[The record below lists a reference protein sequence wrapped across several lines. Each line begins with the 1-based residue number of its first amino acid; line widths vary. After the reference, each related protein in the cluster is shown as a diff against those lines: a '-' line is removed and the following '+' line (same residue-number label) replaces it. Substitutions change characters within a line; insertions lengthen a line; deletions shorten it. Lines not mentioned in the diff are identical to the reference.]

1 MGKSQLGAMERFALA
16 IEKYV
21 PDAITSAVVMII
33 ILFVF
38 ATGIGVP
45 VEKTG
50 AAYYKGFW
58 MLLAFTMQM
67 TLIITLSSVFG
78 QSPLFRKVVLML
90 SGIPKSPF
98 QVIAMASILTA
109 VLAYFYWGL
118 AITLGPVIAV
128 YFCGEAE
135 KKGIKVDLMVC
146 LATVFA
152 AHSIWQYGLSSSG
165 PLLMATPGHF
175 LEKTVGI
182 LPLSTTIWSPAA
194 IIMTI
199 GFIVLLLIVS
209 RLLFPKHPKTIA
221 NYPDAYKLV
230 EDHAAEAAAMAEEKD
245 LTFSQKV
252 ERSHIMGY
260 IICLGLVYWLYQ
272 HYFVKNLSL
281 DLNALNA
288 TFLLL
293 CFLLHRNIYRFQE
306 ALKEGIRSS
315 WSVVVI
321 YHMYA
326 FAAGILQFTPAG
338 EYIAKFLGEISTPYT
353 FPLLMA
359 ISGAII
365 AIFVPSS
372 GGQWVIQGFVT
383 SKAAA
388 ATGVSFQRGLMA
400 LGIGDQIGN
409 LVSPFWYV
417 IVAGIAR
424 VDFRKFFGYGMVFA
438 LLWFVWG
445 IICFTFLP
453 C

>member
-1 MGKSQLGAMERFALA
+1 MEKGSLERFALF

-21 PDAITSAVVMII
+21 PDAITSAVIMVI
-33 ILFVF
+33 ILFLF
-38 ATGIGVP
+38 ATAIGVP

-67 TLIITLSSVFG
+67 TLIITLSAVFG
-78 QSPLFRKVVLML
+78 QTPLFRKIILAL
-90 SGIPKSPF
+90 SKIPSSPF
-98 QVIAMASILTA
+98 QVIA
-109 VLAYFYWGL
+109 LAAIVTGFLGYLYWGL

-135 KKGIKVDLMVC
+135 KKGIKVDLMVA

-152 AHSIWQYGLSSSG
+152 AHSVWQYGLSASG
-165 PLLMATPGHF
+165 PLLSATPGHF
-175 LEKTVGI
+175 LEKTTGQMA
-182 LPLSTTIWSPAA
+182 LSTTIWSPAA
-194 IIMTI
+194 IINVI
-199 GFIVLLLIVS
+199 GFMILILIVS
-209 RLLFPKHPKTIA
+209 RLLFPRTPKTIA
-221 NYPDAYKLV
+221 AYPDAYKLV
-230 EDHAAEAAAMAEEKD
+230 EDHVAEAIARESNKA
-245 LTFSQKV
+245 LTFSQKL
-252 ERSHIMGY
+252 ERSNIIGY
-260 IICLGLVYWLYQ
+260 ILIIGIIYWLY
-272 HYFVKNLSL
+272 HHFFTKNLGL
-281 DLNALNA
+281 DLNSLNA
-288 TFLLL
+288 IFLML
-293 CFLLHRNIYRFQE
+293 CFLLHRNVFRFTE

-321 YHMYA
+321 YHLYA
-326 FAAGILQFTPAG
+326 LAAGVLQFTPAG
-338 EYIAKFLGEISTPYT
+338 EYIAKFMGSISTPYT

-383 SKAAA
+383 SKAAE
-388 ATGVSFQRGLMA
+388 TVGVSFQRGLLS
-400 LGIGDQIGN
+400 LGVGDQIGN
-409 LVSPFWYV
+409 LMSPFWYV

-438 LLWFVWG
+438 ALWFVWG
-445 IICFTFLP
+445 VICFTFFP